1 VTKTEIYKQ
10 VRAGKL
16 TQTAFFQRINA
27 LLEVRGTK
35 EYRDGYV
42 AGAIDATPKERY
54 QGEFGARSNY

>member
-16 TQTAFFQRINA
+16 TQTAFFQRINT
-27 LLEVRGTK
+27 LLEKVAER
-35 EYRDGYV
+35 EYAIGYK
-42 AGAIDATPKERY
+42 AGAREATPKERY